1 MHFPGASA
9 LGHAA
14 LFQKKA
20 VVAREA
26 DEDQELNGEGTHARA
41 MTCCMESSSAL
52 SGRSGCAHF
61 IKKPRQR
68 QGSNALPFRT
78 SDLVSTP
85 VRLSTPH
92 RPTVTPWLALCQL
105 AVDGLGVG

>member
-1 MHFPGASA
+1 VHFPGASA

-41 MTCCMESSSAL
+41 MTGCMESSSAL

-61 IKKPRQR
+61 IKSP
-68 QGSNALPFRT
+68 A
-78 SDLVSTP
+78 STIG
-85 VRLSTPH
+85 RWSGEGEGKKDQWST
-92 RPTVTPWLALCQL
+92 RKDRV
-105 AVDGLGVG
+105 